1 MATGAIK
8 ITKPSIVG
16 LQGGG
21 SRDVFPGEVLYV
33 GKGQEL
39 SEDDGRY
46 MIGVG
51 RAVECERSEKG
62 KAKKAEEGKKGEE
75 GKK

>member
-1 MATGAIK
+1 MEAIK
-8 ITKPSIVG
+8 MKKSAVVG

-21 SRDVFPGEVLYV
+21 SKDVHPGDVLFV

-46 MIGVG
+46 MVG
-51 RAVECERSEKG
+51 MKKADECERSERKKKTDAA
-62 KAKKAEEGKKGEE
+62 KA
-75 GKK
+75 

>member
-1 MATGAIK
+1 MEAIK
-8 ITKPSIVG
+8 MLKSSVIG

-21 SRDVFPGEVLYV
+21 SRDVQPGEVLFV

-46 MIGVG
+46 MVG
-51 RAVECERSEKG
+51 MKKAEECERSERK
-62 KAKKAEEGKKGEE
+62 KKGVAAA
-75 GKK
+75 